1 MNISELKNIYQ
12 QKLDKVLSKKQQYL
26 DKVEYYK
33 EKIDNIEREYK
44 EGKFSNKEKN
54 TKIKQYQDKIALSI
68 QQANEYLET
77 KKQQLQDWLDSKING
92 YTENEKSLQNIQ
104 KQSLENS
111 KTRYIPMMRV
121 LIYPSRINMLIGF
134 NLNMSF
140 LFRKSPLKNTLNWKG
155 MVYV

>member
-1 MNISELKNIYQ
+1 LDISELKNIYQ

-33 EKIDNIEREYK
+33 DKIEDLEKSYLKKDKLGGTNISE
-44 EGKFSNKEKN
+44 KEKN

-92 YTENEKSLQNIQ
+92 YVENEKSLQNIQ
-104 KQSLENS
+104 KQSLENF
-111 KTRYIPMMRV
+111 K
-121 LIYPSRINMLIGF
+121 
-134 NLNMSF
+134 
-140 LFRKSPLKNTLNWKG
+140 
-155 MVYV
+155 

>member
-33 EKIDNIEREYK
+33 DKIDNIEREYK
-44 EGKFSNKEKN
+44 EGKFSVKEKN

-77 KKQQLQDWLDSKING
+77 KKQQLQDWLDSKIKG

-104 KQSLENS
+104 KQSLENF
-111 KTRYIPMMRV
+111 K
-121 LIYPSRINMLIGF
+121 
-134 NLNMSF
+134 
-140 LFRKSPLKNTLNWKG
+140 
-155 MVYV
+155 